1 MLTIMPPV
9 IPSFCPFSNSPQ
21 APYKIVCVPVSH
33 LAMSLIEHITPQHLP
48 VLTLPFIAIAPM
60 DKWIL

>member
-1 MLTIMPPV
+1 MLTIMSPV

-21 APYKIVCVPVSH
+21 TPYKIVCVSVSY
-33 LAMSLIEHITPQHLP
+33 LAMSLIDHITLEHLV
-48 VLTLPFIAIAPM
+48 VLSLPFITIAPM